1 MTSSKYIGMDV
12 HKESISIAVRNAV
25 GKIVMEC
32 VIETKAST
40 ILQFFDGLRGELHVT
55 FEEGTWAAWLFD
67 LLKPHVTKLIV
78 CEFRDGTLC
87 SRMATRMIASMPAME
102 PQQVADNGF
111 LQVKLGSEPS
121 QFVLIARGY
130 RGIEHR
136 AALHAI
142 PSPFADLWR
151 LPHEL
156 HRTFRCTAPK
166 RTWLSHLPYWWV
178 RADPDILADCPLID
192 RFQII
197 TKGVLLCVIAGIAVC
212 AWGGFWSLFWPF
224 YIAIPLTLL
233 TVSWITL
240 IDQAIGAAH
249 WRLRGILASPSGGSR
264 MRGVVFFLRLA
275 IGIGTSYCTAT
286 SAIMLLSHQ
295 TIVAQEARD
304 RDAANAAKRN
314 AAAEEKHQLWKAILG
329 DRDAEVRLA
338 NADVTT
344 AATQLEAARTQRAAA
359 GQQLLNQ
366 KIELDCQLKGGPKC
380 DKGEGPLF
388 RQAVARRD
396 KAQGDLQLAE
406 TDINR
411 FETRLTLAEHKRDDA
426 LAAFRQ
432 REPEYQA
439 AAQAV
444 DQRVERE
451 RVPESDDP
459 ILAYDGPA
467 EGPEL
472 TGGGRDTCLCQ
483 LPLGAA
489 AADRT
494 LLHFGLRILRPCQHL
509 RCAADRTHAHSR
521 RRSRRSLPPIGRHAG
536 HADDLPRH
544 PTFFGASDMSDRH
557 DLFGEITQALHPG
570 YDRLSFQ
577 TKGRV
582 ASWLRRIHARP
593 QPLRRRNCSISRPCR
608 ARSSSAGSASRI
620 VAFLFVRTGLRDART
635 PRDIGAHA
643 LVRRRAARRMLVVG
657 KHLRPLALDQF
668 LSGPRLPDRHV
679 CIVGH

>member
-1 MTSSKYIGMDV
+1 M
-12 HKESISIAVRNAV
+12 
-25 GKIVMEC
+25 
-32 VIETKAST
+32 
-40 ILQFFDGLRGELHVT
+40 
-55 FEEGTWAAWLFD
+55 
-67 LLKPHVTKLIV
+67 
-78 CEFRDGTLC
+78 
-87 SRMATRMIASMPAME
+87 
-102 PQQVADNGF
+102 
-111 LQVKLGSEPS
+111 
-121 QFVLIARGY
+121 
-130 RGIEHR
+130 
-136 AALHAI
+136 
-142 PSPFADLWR
+142 
-151 LPHEL
+151 
-156 HRTFRCTAPK
+156 
-166 RTWLSHLPYWWV
+166 
-178 RADPDILADCPLID
+178 
-192 RFQII
+192 
-197 TKGVLLCVIAGIAVC
+197 LLCVIAGIAVF

-233 TVSWITL
+233 TVCWITL

-264 MRGVVFFLRLA
+264 MRGVIFFLRLA

-344 AATQLEAARTQRAAA
+344 AATQLEAARTQRDAA

-366 KIELDCQLKGGPKC
+366 KIEVDCQQKGGPKC

-459 ILAYDGPA
+459 ILAYKA
-467 EGPEL
+467 LQKVLHSPE
-472 TGGGRDTCLCQ
+472 
-483 LPLGAA
+483 GAA
-489 AADRT
+489 TRAYADCLLALLLLIELSYILVSEYFAHASIYDARLIART
-494 LLHFGLRILRPCQHL
+494 RIL
-509 RCAADRTHAHSR
+509 AAEAAEHY
-521 RRSRRSLPPIGRHAG
+521 RRSVGMQDMPTTSRVI
-536 HADDLPRH
+536 PRFSE
-544 PTFFGASDMSDRH
+544 PVT
-557 DLFGEITQALHPG
+557 
-570 YDRLSFQ
+570 
-577 TKGRV
+577 
-582 ASWLRRIHARP
+582 
-593 QPLRRRNCSISRPCR
+593 
-608 ARSSSAGSASRI
+608 
-620 VAFLFVRTGLRDART
+620 
-635 PRDIGAHA
+635 
-643 LVRRRAARRMLVVG
+643 
-657 KHLRPLALDQF
+657 
-668 LSGPRLPDRHV
+668 
-679 CIVGH
+679 